1 MRLPSWDAWGI
12 ARAKPH
18 GVAPEQAQLWG
29 TGLLKQSSLHRLRGS
44 SRVCFPP
51 PPDFTH
57 PGGQE
62 RGASNDRQRRAQ
74 QHPDTSPAVLAPDS
88 LPTFLD
94 QLMLQ
99 LLP

>member
-1 MRLPSWDAWGI
+1 MPGESHVPSPMAQLLSKPSFGTQGCLSK
-12 ARAKPH
+12 AAFTGSGAPH
-18 GVAPEQAQLWG
+18 GCA
-29 TGLLKQSSLHRLRGS
+29 S
-44 SRVCFPP
+44 P

-62 RGASNDRQRRAQ
+62 RGASNNRQRRAQ